1 MIIIEKIL
9 FLKRISIFS
18 SLTSYELRKI
28 AEVVTEEDFEAGET
42 VFAEGE
48 FGESMYLVVDGKISI
63 FTGRPP
69 AIKMLASFDKGNF
82 FGEMG
87 LYDDKPRAASA
98 TADVYT
104 RTLVLRKGEFCDL
117 ISEFPMVAL
126 GIMKELNNRIR
137 ATNKKLNLIEKNIV
151 DSGSR
156 LYARDYFL
164 DCMQSMLTRSGN
176 EKNSVGFLLIRL
188 VKVHF
193 GEQGSEEN
201 DLEKFRADL
210 LRELGGRIE
219 SFVRETDMLCRFDDN
234 SILVMIPEFNSKS
247 IMMFQARITDNLNR
261 VLIDFETGRN
271 LYADLEFRSVVF
283 PDDAATAEEVT
294 KKFENR

>member
-18 SLTSYELRKI
+18 SLSSYELRKI
-28 AEVVTEEDFEAGET
+28 AEVVTEEDFEAGESI
-42 VFAEGE
+42 FAEGE
-48 FGESMYLVVDGKISI
+48 FGESMYLVVEGKISI

-69 AIKMLASFDKGNF
+69 AIKVLASFDKGNF

-98 TADVYT
+98 IADVYT

-151 DSGSR
+151 DSSSR

-164 DCMQSMLTRSGN
+164 DCMKSMLARAGN
-176 EKNSVGFLLIRL
+176 EKSSVGFLLIRL
-188 VKVHF
+188 IKVHF
-193 GEQGSEEN
+193 GEKGGAEN
-201 DLEKFRADL
+201 DLEKFRTDL
-210 LRELGGRIE
+210 LRELGLRLE
-219 SFVRETDMLCRFDDN
+219 NFVRETDMLCRFDES
-234 SILVMIPEFNSKS
+234 SILIMIPEFNSKS
-247 IMMFQARITDNLNR
+247 IMMFQARITDNLNQ
-261 VLIDFETGRN
+261 VLIEFETGRN
-271 LYADLEFRSVVF
+271 LYSDLEFRSVIF
-283 PDDAATAEEVT
+283 PDDASTPEEVIM
-294 KKFENR
+294 KFESR